1 VRTSVQTA
9 VTLAILV
16 GRQRAEIGP
25 SFIPM
30 TNGIRQLKLAPVGSK
45 DHADDRRHPKQYG
58 EAFLECGAGERD
70 KGNGDDRA
78 QCEARD
84 HLAGSVNLRAHFV
97 HRQFATCQLPYADS
111 FLRLSNGGPQS
122 CHNEVLRQGRPQS
135 RHDITYIRAR
145 GALGRVIEGA
155 DETNSDGP
163 AQAKLSQKTGT

>member
-1 VRTSVQTA
+1 MRTSVQTA

-30 TNGIRQLKLAPVGSK
+30 TNGIRQLAPDGSK

-97 HRQFATCQLPYADS
+97 HRQFATCQLPYVDS
-111 FLRLSNGGPQS
+111 FLRLSNAGLQP
-122 CHNEVLRQGRPQS
+122 CHNDIVRQRRPESMGWPILS
-135 RHDITYIRAR
+135 R
-145 GALGRVIEGA
+145 
-155 DETNSDGP
+155 
-163 AQAKLSQKTGT
+163 